1 MTKSRIIIDDRSI
14 SIFNLRYLD
23 FESSGIVFLVYP
35 ITVTD
40 KLYLGNLS
48 NVNLKL
54 PSISAFNPVEVPGKN
69 TVANE
74 SGSAVVKSII
84 LPSMI
89 ICFVDDLNAGW
100 FCTIVSLTWVESF
113 VITDSESILLMSFV
127 WPIKLFIAQINRNK
141 VSKKGFLS
149 CLTSKLNV
157 RVKCI
162 VGCS

>member
-1 MTKSRIIIDDRSI
+1 
-14 SIFNLRYLD
+14 
-23 FESSGIVFLVYP
+23 
-35 ITVTD
+35 
-40 KLYLGNLS
+40 
-48 NVNLKL
+48 VNLKL